1 MAIDDLTFL
10 DQPNQQFQGFGF
22 IRSAKLAQTKKG
34 DPFYNLTVAKGKK
47 EIPTKVWNDQIAGR
61 EEEVKEIL
69 QEGRVIYL
77 EGETSSY
84 QDQLQMT
91 ARAFRAVTEEEANLA
106 DFLEM
111 APEPI
116 EDLQAE
122 LESYISQIVDPLLE
136 EIVSSIYTR
145 YKKPFSN
152 YPAATHNHHSFIG
165 GLLYHTVCMIRLGL
179 DVSARYPSI
188 NKDFIIGGITLHDAS
203 KVIEYTNHIA
213 PQYSVPGEFIG
224 HVSMSS
230 MLVDR
235 EVQKILA
242 GRGEKAQLTKLE
254 QEAVYQL
261 QHCILSHHGRLEW
274 GSPVEP
280 KTLEAHIIHLID
292 MIDSRVNMIERGL
305 ADAPEGA
312 FTKVFPLG
320 KLYKPA
326 NDE

>member
-1 MAIDDLTFL
+1 MPIEDLTLL
-10 DQPNQQFQGFGF
+10 DQPNQQFQGFGL
-22 IRSAKLAQTKKG
+22 IRGVQLAQTKKG
-34 DPFYNLTVAKGKK
+34 DPFYNLTIAKGKK

-77 EGETSSY
+77 EGDSSTY
-84 QDQLQMT
+84 QEQLQMT
-91 ARAFRAVTEEEANLA
+91 ARTFRSVQENEVDLS

-116 EDLQAE
+116 EQLQQE
-122 LESYISQIVDPLLE
+122 LEQYVGQIVDPLIQE
-136 EIVSSIYTR
+136 VVSSIYSK
-145 YKKPFSN
+145 YKKPFSS
-152 YPAATHNHHSFIG
+152 YPAATKNHHSFVG
-165 GLLYHTVCMIRLGL
+165 GLLYHTVCMLRLGM
-179 DVSARYPSI
+179 DISARYPSI
-188 NKDFIIGGITLHDAS
+188 NKDFIIGGIVLHDAS

-224 HVSMSS
+224 HISMSS

-235 EVQKILA
+235 EVQRILA
-242 GRGEKAQLTKLE
+242 GRGEKEQLTKLE

-280 KTLEAHIIHLID
+280 KTLEAHIIHQID

-320 KLYKPA
+320 RLYKPST
-326 NDE
+326 DE